1 MTINVYIVDDSATAR
16 AALRLILENSDE
28 INVLGVASTPLIALK
43 RMQKAWPD
51 VIISDLEMPEM
62 TGIEFLRYLQRNR
75 PTPFIVFSNYTGSS
89 ADSSI
94 EALALGAV
102 DIITK
107 PDFSSDNINET
118 RDHILSAVKAAAR
131 AAVKGRRTR
140 NFAAISTTTL
150 ANDENSTD
158 FQEHQKRTRVM
169 PAIDMPSLPD
179 ISRTHFNLM
188 AIGSSTGGT
197 TVIEKILRMQSKDQ
211 PGIVIVQHMPENFTK
226 AFASRVNNF
235 CSILVK
241 EAEDGDVIRP
251 GVALIAPGGKH
262 MRVASLRGELTVQ
275 IFDGDMVNRHKP
287 SVDVL
292 FNSVAE
298 FVGDTAVGVI
308 LTGMGKDGAKG
319 LLNMRRRGA
328 LTLAQDE
335 KDCAVYGMPK
345 AAVAI
350 EAVDY
355 EVSSD
360 VIAAL
365 LQSMHAIP
373 HD

>member
-1 MTINVYIVDDSATAR
+1 MTTNVYIVDDSATAR
-16 AALRLILENSDE
+16 TALKIILENSDD

-51 VIISDLEMPEM
+51 VIISDIEMPEM
-62 TGIEFLRYLQRNR
+62 DGIEFLRYLQRNR

-89 ADSSI
+89 ADISI

-107 PDFSSDNINET
+107 PDFSADNINET
-118 RDHILSAVKAAAR
+118 RDHILSAVKAAAN
-131 AAVKGRRTR
+131 AAVKGRRTK
-140 NFAAISTTTL
+140 NTSTVSVAPTVDNGKAL
-150 ANDENSTD
+150 NLPEG
-158 FQEHQKRTRVM
+158 HKRTS
-169 PAIDMPSLPD
+169 AIPVIDIPDLPELPRHHFSL
-179 ISRTHFNLM
+179 T

-197 TVIEKILRMQSKDQ
+197 TVIEKILRMQTKEQ
-211 PGIVIVQHMPENFTK
+211 PGLVIVQHMPENFTK

-241 EAEDGDVIRP
+241 EAEDGDLIKP

-262 MRVASLRGELTVQ
+262 MRVASYRGELTVQ
-275 IFDGDMVNRHKP
+275 VFDGDMVNRHKP

-298 FVGDTAVGVI
+298 FVGDAAVGVI

-319 LLNMRRRGA
+319 LLNMHRGGA
-328 LTLAQDE
+328 LGFAQDE

-350 EAVDY
+350 GAVDY
-355 EVSSD
+355 ELSSD
-360 VIAAL
+360 EIAAT
-365 LQSMHAIP
+365 LQTIYAIT
-373 HD
+373 